1 MHYTTLFELG
11 AKTWT
16 QDTTFHTHSI
26 SNGRNLFGWYRSSYA
41 NFKFLHKSRKL
52 HSIKLLQCKSKT
64 GNDSQLISPR
74 CESLPLYTRQHYNLS
89 LSKSE
94 IPNQNYDQ

>member
-1 MHYTTLFELG
+1 MNP
-11 AKTWT
+11 K
-16 QDTTFHTHSI
+16 TTFHLSFI
-26 SNGRNLFGWYRSSYA
+26 SFNPNRSSYA
-41 NFKFLHKSRKL
+41 NFKFLHQSRKL
-52 HSIKLLQCKSKT
+52 YSIKLLQCKSKT

>member
-26 SNGRNLFGWYRSSYA
+26 SNGQTKSSKKIYLFIIASKKIIF
-41 NFKFLHKSRKL
+41 NSRDK
-52 HSIKLLQCKSKT
+52 
-64 GNDSQLISPR
+64 
-74 CESLPLYTRQHYNLS
+74 
-89 LSKSE
+89 
-94 IPNQNYDQ
+94 